1 MTLGGLNPAFNPALL
16 SRIEDA
22 GLNASA
28 PPQQLWLDGWLV
40 RFSPGRAK
48 RARCVNAV
56 ALGRGPV
63 EGRLQACEAV
73 FAEAGLPMIVRIT
86 PFTLP
91 QELDAVLAGQGLHRF
106 DDTRVMALADLSTMA
121 AQNLALPPGTEVH
134 MIGLETFAQRVGS
147 LRGSPLSQ
155 RQAHGQRLLNSPVP
169 FQAFE
174 LHMESE
180 LVACGQFAIE
190 GPLVGLYDVFTAPH
204 ARGRGYAAI
213 LCRHLLQ
220 QAHTRGARH
229 AYLQVDGDNHAARSV
244 YQRLGFTD
252 AYAYHYRTRDPSAA

>member
-1 MTLGGLNPAFNPALL
+1 MTLDGLNPAFDLGLL
-16 SRIEDA
+16 SQIEDA

-40 RFSPGRAK
+40 RFSPGKAK

-56 ALGRGPV
+56 ALGRAPI
-63 EGRLQACEAV
+63 EARLQACEAV
-73 FAEAGLPMIVRIT
+73 LAEAGLPMIVRIT

-91 QELDAVLAGQGLHRF
+91 PELDSVLANRGLRRF
-106 DDTRVMALADLSTMA
+106 DNTRVMALADLSALA
-121 AQNLALPPGTEVH
+121 AQELALPPGAQVH
-134 MIGLETFAQRVGS
+134 SVGLEAFAQRIGG

-169 FQAFE
+169 FHAFE
-174 LHMESE
+174 LHMEAE

-190 GPLVGLYDVFTAPH
+190 GQLVGLYDVFTAPH
-204 ARGRGYAAI
+204 ARGRGYAGI

-220 QAHTRGARH
+220 QAHTRGAKH
-229 AYLQVDGDNHAARSV
+229 AYLQVDGDNQAARSV
-244 YQRLGFTD
+244 YQRLGFAD

>member
-1 MTLGGLNPAFNPALL
+1 MTLDGLNPAFDPALL

-40 RFSPGRAK
+40 RFSPGKAK

-56 ALGRGPV
+56 AQGRMPIA
-63 EGRLQACEAV
+63 GRLQDCEAV
-73 FAEAGLPMIVRIT
+73 FTEAGLPMIVRIT
-86 PFTLP
+86 PFSLP
-91 QELDAVLAGQGLHRF
+91 QNLDALLASQGLHRF
-106 DDTRVMALADLSTMA
+106 DDTRVMVLADMSGMA
-121 AQNLALPPGTEVH
+121 SETALPPNAEVH
-134 MIGLETFAQRVGS
+134 ATGLEAFAQRIGG

-169 FQAFE
+169 FHAFE
-174 LHMESE
+174 MHVDSA

-190 GPLVGLYDVFTAPH
+190 GPLVGLYDIFTAQN
-204 ARGRGYAAI
+204 ARGRGYAGA

-220 QAHTRGARH
+220 QAHTRGAKH
-229 AYLQVDGDNHAARSV
+229 AYLQVEADNDAARAV
-244 YQRLGFTD
+244 YQRLGFAD
-252 AYAYHYRTRDPSAA
+252 SYAYHYRTRDPSAA

>member
-1 MTLGGLNPAFNPALL
+1 MISGLNPAFDPALL

-28 PPQQLWLDGWLV
+28 PPQQRWVDGWLV
-40 RFSPGRAK
+40 RFSPGKAK

-56 ALGRGPV
+56 AV
-63 EGRLQACEAV
+63 GRLTLSDRIKECESV
-73 FAEAGLPMIVRIT
+73 FADASLPMIVRVT

-91 QELDAVLAGQGLHRF
+91 HDLDATLANLGWQHF
-106 DDTRVMALADLSTMA
+106 DDTRVMALADLSTF
-121 AQNLALPPGTEVH
+121 NELAPTPGATFNA
-134 MIGLETFAQRVGS
+134 IGLEAFAQRIGG
-147 LRGSPLSQ
+147 LRSSPLSQ

-169 FQAFE
+169 FHAFE
-174 LHMESE
+174 MHMDSA

-190 GPLVGLYDVFTAPH
+190 GPLVGLYDVFTAPT
-204 ARGRGYAAI
+204 ARGNGFAGA

-229 AYLQVDGDNHAARSV
+229 AYLQVEGDNHAARSV
-244 YQRLGFTD
+244 YRRLGFSD
-252 AYAYHYRTRDPSAA
+252 AYAYHYRARDPSLA